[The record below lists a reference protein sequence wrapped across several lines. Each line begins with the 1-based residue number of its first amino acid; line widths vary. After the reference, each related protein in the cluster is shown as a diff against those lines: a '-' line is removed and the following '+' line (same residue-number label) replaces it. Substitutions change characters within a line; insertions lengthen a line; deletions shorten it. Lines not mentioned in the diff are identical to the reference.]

1 MNLREGG
8 RKRGEEASLG
18 GRGEGGG
25 AGEEGGRRRGEGG
38 GGGGGR
44 RRRGQREEGKEGEG
58 REEEEEEEEEEKE
71 GGSPPPS
78 KQGLAKVPAWIGS
91 RLPLS
96 SQSRGATAAL
106 TPTGAFQ
113 AVHPPP
119 GTPVPP
125 GRSLPLSDGPTAQPP
140 LVPHRPVR
148 KHADPCSY
156 QAPDADTHGY
166 TRVVPQHTR

>member
-1 MNLREGG
+1 M
-8 RKRGEEASLG
+8 
-18 GRGEGGG
+18 
-25 AGEEGGRRRGEGG
+25 
-38 GGGGGR
+38 
-44 RRRGQREEGKEGEG
+44 
-58 REEEEEEEEEEKE
+58 
-71 GGSPPPS
+71 
-78 KQGLAKVPAWIGS
+78 VPAWICS

-140 LVPHRPVR
+140 LVPHRPAG
-148 KHADPCSY
+148 KHADPCSH

-166 TRVVPQHTR
+166 TRVVTRHTHRHTVRHPHGGVHTCRPIRPSWRLIFGDVFPFWPSRKEHSTQQSTALRQTRVDVKPRARGHPHTGV